1 MLNIV
6 FRLSFSKNILVS
18 ARIFWSK
25 GAKICERLS
34 LVPRLPLSLQT
45 NGQSWYL
52 FYAFRFSI
60 CQKNNLRMS
69 RAVQLS
75 QLSTPAFSTLLWKN
89 SSHLRI
95 RLTCTCFEDSSA
107 WAWNPL
113 LSRSTRAFVLIAYI
127 RAKHAWTFMR
137 ALIRSIVC
145 PYLCSS
151 HSGQLRQV
159 FTLLRVILRMFRYLW
174 FLGTTCPFNIVT
186 K

>member
-1 MLNIV
+1 MITWKGFFCSPAWHWVCKLMVKVGIVML
-6 FRLSFSKNILVS
+6 FDAL
-18 ARIFWSK
+18 
-25 GAKICERLS
+25 
-34 LVPRLPLSLQT
+34 
-45 NGQSWYL
+45 
-52 FYAFRFSI
+52 RFCI
-60 CQKNNLRMS
+60 WQKNNLRTS
-69 RAVQLS
+69 RAGSLVQLS

-113 LSRSTRAFVLIAYI
+113 LSRSTRAFVLIAYS
-127 RAKHAWTFMR
+127 RAKHAFSFMR

-151 HSGQLRQV
+151 DSCQLRQV
-159 FTLLRVILRMFRYLW
+159 FTLRRVILHIFRYLW
-174 FLGTTCPFNIVT
+174 FLGTTWTFNIVT